1 MKKRLDLIL
10 PKVQKPSRYTGGEYG
25 EILKDKEKVD
35 IRFAFCFPD
44 TYEVGMSHLGMRIL
58 YGLLNERED
67 TWCERCFAPTKDF
80 EEILREEQIP
90 LFALESKDSL
100 RKFDFLGFTLQYELS
115 YTNVLY
121 MLELANIPLRAS
133 DRDERYPI
141 IIGGGPCAVNSEPI
155 ADFFDLFVIGEAEEA
170 INELLELYKA
180 ENKGHNGKLDFLNR
194 AAQIEGVYV
203 PSLYEVNYNEDGTV
217 KEITAKNDAPKK
229 IKKRIIKDLDKVYYP
244 QNTIV
249 PFTEIVHDRVV
260 LELFRGCIRGC
271 RFCQAGM
278 IYRPVR
284 EKSADTLNKHA
295 KALCDNTGYEELSL
309 ASLSSSDYSQIED
322 LLLKILSW
330 SEEKKINLTLPSLR
344 VDNFSKELMQKIQKV
359 RKSSLTFAPEAGT
372 QRLRDV
378 INKNVTKEELLKTC
392 QTAFEG
398 GNTSVKLYFMIG
410 LPTET
415 NEDII
420 GIAEL
425 SQEVVN
431 AYYNASSK
439 QKGKGVNV
447 TVSASSFIPKPFT
460 PFQWEPQD
468 SATILES
475 KQRLLRDSI
484 KTKKVSLSY
493 HDKNTSV
500 LEAAFARGDRRLS
513 RVIEAAYKMGCTF
526 DGWHEFFRFD
536 LWKKAFEE
544 NDISMSFYANRRRS
558 FDEVLPWEHIDIGV
572 SKEYLKK
579 EALKAYEEST
589 TVNCREKCSSC
600 GANSLLGGKCNG

>member
-10 PKVQKPSRYTGGEYG
+10 PKVQKPSRYTGGEFG
-25 EILKDKEKVD
+25 EILKDKEKVEL
-35 IRFAFCFPD
+35 RFAFCFPD

-58 YGLLNERED
+58 YGLINERED

-80 EEILREEQIP
+80 EEILKEEKIP

-100 RKFDFLGFTLQYELS
+100 RKFDILGFTLQYELS

-121 MLELANIPLRAS
+121 MLELANIPLRAT

-141 IIGGGPCAVNSEPI
+141 VIGGGPCAVNAEPI
-155 ADFFDLFVIGEAEEA
+155 ADFFDLFVIGEAEEV
-170 INELLELYKA
+170 INELLDLYKT
-180 ENKGHNGKLDFLNR
+180 EKKSCDGKQQFLIK

-203 PSLYEVNYNEDGTV
+203 PSLYEVSYNEDGTV
-217 KEITAKNDAPKK
+217 KEIIAKNEAPKK
-229 IKKRIIKDLDKVYYP
+229 IRKRIIKDLDKAYYP

-284 EKSADTLNKHA
+284 EKSADTLNNYA
-295 KALCDNTGYEELSL
+295 KALCENTGYEELSL
-309 ASLSSSDYSQIED
+309 ASLSSSDYSKIEE

-359 RKSSLTFAPEAGT
+359 RKSGLTFAPEAGT

-378 INKNVTKEELLKTC
+378 INKNITKEELLRTC

-415 NEDII
+415 NEDVV

-425 SQEVVN
+425 SQDVVN
-431 AYYNASSK
+431 AYYNSSSK

-447 TVSASSFIPKPFT
+447 TVSVSSFIPKPFT

-468 SATILES
+468 STTVLES

-484 KTKKVSLSY
+484 RTKKISLSY

-500 LEAAFARGDRRLS
+500 LEAAFARGDRKLS
-513 RVIEAAYKMGCTF
+513 AVIETAYKMGCTF
-526 DGWHEFFRFD
+526 DGWNEFFRFD

-544 NDISMSFYANRRRS
+544 NNISMSFYANRRRS
-558 FDEVLPWEHIDIGV
+558 FDEILPWEHIDIGV
-572 SKEYLKK
+572 SKKFLKK
-579 EALKAYEEST
+579 EALKAYEENT
-589 TVNCREKCSSC
+589 TPHCREKCSGC
-600 GANSLLGGKCNG
+600 GANGLLGGKCNG